1 MHATS
6 STDNKAQ
13 AGDAFPTLQLKA
25 ASGQRVTVPDPG
37 GDYVHLQLRRFAG
50 CPICNL
56 HLRSIVTRH
65 DEIRSHGIREVV
77 VFHSTAAELA
87 KHENELPFPLIADSK
102 RELYQRLG
110 VERRLSSLLRA
121 RALRAAFAGLIAA
134 FGKRS
139 TKRGPLGPIK
149 PTGGRLGLPADFLI
163 APDGRITALKYGK
176 HAHDQ
181 WTVDEL
187 LDHAGPASASRTD
200 PRGIRAVG

>member
-1 MHATS
+1 MHETS
-6 STDNKAQ
+6 RTGPRAQ
-13 AGDAFPTLQLKA
+13 VGDTFPTLELTA
-25 ASGQRVTVPDPG
+25 TSGQPVTIPDPA
-37 GDYVHLQLRRFAG
+37 GDFVHLQLRRFAG

-87 KHENELPFPLIADSK
+87 KHQADVPFPLIADPE
-102 RELYQRLG
+102 RELYRQLG
-110 VERRLSSLLRA
+110 VERGPSSLLST
-121 RALRAAFAGLIAA
+121 RALRASIAGEATA
-134 FGKRS
+134 FGSRR

-163 APDGRITALKYGK
+163 APDGRIAALKYGQ
-176 HAHDQ
+176 HAYDQ

-187 LDHAGPASASRTD
+187 INHAHSV
-200 PRGIRAVG
+200 RA